1 MVKPNEH
8 QIRDAKKLAQET
20 GVDAIRFKTAQ
31 VYNYKN
37 GNSLIPENEKYSRY
51 KKMPDGTYKM
61 KNTYKNNCWRMWS
74 SAVITQNGEVV
85 PCCFDKDA
93 KYQFGKTDEIPLSE
107 IWKNDK
113 YNRFRNQVFMDRK
126 SIDICRNC
134 TEGTKVW
141 T

>member
-1 MVKPNEH
+1 
-8 QIRDAKKLAQET
+8 
-20 GVDAIRFKTAQ
+20 
-31 VYNYKN
+31 
-37 GNSLIPENEKYSRY
+37 
-51 KKMPDGTYKM
+51 
-61 KNTYKNNCWRMWS
+61 MWS